1 MPTGQVGQ
9 YHTFHDELMSP
20 CDERQAVVV
29 VESLR
34 NVLAECVASATGRY
48 SPPTAVV
55 RIRPEEIAHGS
66 FMRNLL
72 HPVDRPDMVESV
84 N

>member
-1 MPTGQVGQ
+1 MLIGQVGQ

-20 CDERQAVVV
+20 RDERQAVVV
-29 VESLR
+29 IERLR
-34 NVLAECVASATGRY
+34 DVLAKCVASATGRY
-48 SPPTAVV
+48 TPPTAVV
-55 RIRPEEIAHGS
+55 RIRPEEITHRS

-72 HPVDRPDMVESV
+72 HPVDRPDMVESI